1 MAHTLLPYH
10 INTILSTVYI
20 LVYLNLNLLN
30 IYTGHHLIYYIDI
43 NSNIINAY
51 KVMLLKLFH
60 CLTQLSKANYTT

>member
-1 MAHTLLPYH
+1 MANTLLPYH

-30 IYTGHHLIYYIDI
+30 IYTGHPLIYYIDI

-51 KVMLLKLFH
+51 KVMLLELFH
-60 CLTQLSKANYTT
+60 CLTQLSKAT